1 MPANRYHHGSLRVA
15 LIDATRRLLLDRDPE
30 ALSLRQAAREVG
42 VSANAPYRHFAD
54 KDALLA
60 AVAAEGFKALTESFR
75 NTASTNGSN
84 GTRRRLEAI
93 GEVYGEFAVREPG
106 LVRVMFGPR
115 LRAADR
121 HPGLDEAEREAFAE
135 LVQAVEEA
143 GATTPEE
150 AIRSAVGLWSVM
162 HGFATLKADG
172 AFGFLDPWML
182 PSPSDLVRYFRRGE
196 T

>member
-1 MPANRYHHGSLRVA
+1 MDPKRYHHGGLRVA

-60 AVAAEGFKALTESFR
+60 SVAAEGFKTLTEAFR
-75 NTASTNGSN
+75 ATSN
-84 GTRRRLEAI
+84 GDNGRKRLEAI
-93 GEVYGEFAVREPG
+93 GEAYSAFAAKEPG
-106 LVRVMFGPR
+106 MVRVMFGPR
-115 LRAADR
+115 LRAVVR

-135 LVQAVEEA
+135 LVRAVEES
-143 GATTPEE
+143 GNGDSPEE
-150 AIRSAVGLWSVM
+150 AIRAAVGIWSVI
-162 HGFATLKADG
+162 HGFATLRADG
-172 AFGFLDPWML
+172 AFSFLDQWML
-182 PSPSDLVRYFRRGE
+182 PTPSDLVRYFRRGS

>member
-1 MPANRYHHGSLRVA
+1 MPQNRYHHGSLRVA

-30 ALSLRQAAREVG
+30 SLSLRQAAREVG
-42 VSANAPYRHFAD
+42 VSANAPYRHFED

-60 AVAAEGFKALTESFR
+60 AVAAEGFRTLTETFR
-75 NTASTNGSN
+75 STPSENG
-84 GTRRRLEAI
+84 GKRRLETI
-93 GEVYGEFAVREPG
+93 GEAYCEFATKEPG

-115 LRAADR
+115 LRAVAR

-143 GATTPEE
+143 GAAATPEE
-150 AIRSAVGLWSVM
+150 GIRTAVGLWSVI
-162 HGFATLKADG
+162 HGFATLRADG

-182 PSPSDLVRYFRRGE
+182 PAPADLVRFFRRGSA
-196 T
+196 